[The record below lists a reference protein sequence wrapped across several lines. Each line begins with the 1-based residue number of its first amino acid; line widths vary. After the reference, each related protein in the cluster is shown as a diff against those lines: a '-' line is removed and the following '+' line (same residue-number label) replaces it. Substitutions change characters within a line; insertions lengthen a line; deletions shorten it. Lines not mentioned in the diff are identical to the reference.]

1 MRESSDRLEWI
12 SFLQV
17 FAIILVVIGHS
28 FYHHEDN
35 IVYEWIYSFHMPL
48 FFFISGHLLHVS
60 VKRSGKPLGEY
71 FGLRALAKKARRLLL
86 PYWLISSLVFVPK
99 AFLGNFAGREVDFS
113 WAGYAHMLFYPND
126 NVISIYWFLP
136 TLFLVFCI
144 AYVGGKVS
152 LVLKSRYWILPVLVA
167 SYFLAIFFP
176 RYSLEILN
184 YPGVIAFLFYFV
196 LGYAFDVE
204 FVRAQ
209 LLKDNRVKPVP
220 AMAFGVVMSMAFYV
234 YPGHDWNH
242 PFYGFTG
249 IIMSLCLAGLYC
261 QMGLRFFRPFYG
273 STYAIYLFSW
283 FFQVASQ
290 QVFLS
295 VTGAHWGV
303 GSALA
308 MVTGFFGPFTIFKL
322 WAYLSARIAAKRG
335 TAGR

>member
-60 VKRSGKPLGEY
+60 VRRSGKPLGQY
-71 FGLRALAKKARRLLL
+71 FGWRVLAKKAKRLLL

-99 AFLGNFAGREVDFS
+99 SFFGNFAGREVDFS
-113 WAGYAHMLFYPND
+113 WSGYAHMLLYPID

-144 AYVGGKVS
+144 AFVGAKLS
-152 LVLKSRYWILPVLVA
+152 LFLKSRYWILPALA
-167 SYFLAIFFP
+167 GSYFLVVFFP
-176 RYSLEILN
+176 RYSTDLLN

-196 LGYAFDVE
+196 LGYAFDLDL
-204 FVRAQ
+204 VRAQ
-209 LLKDNRVKPVP
+209 LQKDSRIQPVP
-220 AMAFGVVMSMAFYV
+220 AMLYGVALCVVMYV
-234 YPGHDWNH
+234 FPGHGWGH
-242 PFYGFTG
+242 PFYGIVG
-249 IIMSLCLAGLYC
+249 IVMSLCLAGLYVHFGC
-261 QMGLRFFRPFYG
+261 RFFRPFYG
-273 STYAIYLFSW
+273 STYTIYLFSW
-283 FFQVASQ
+283 FFQVTSQ

-308 MVTGFFGPFTIFKL
+308 MVSGFFGPFVIFKI
-322 WAYLSARIAAKRG
+322 YGFCSAKWRAKR
-335 TAGR
+335 T

>member
-1 MRESSDRLEWI
+1 MRESFDRLEWI

-60 VKRSGKPLGEY
+60 VRRSGKPLGQY
-71 FGLRALAKKARRLLL
+71 FGWRVLAKRAKRLLL

-99 AFLGNFAGREVDFS
+99 SFFGNFAGREVDFS
-113 WAGYAHMLFYPND
+113 WSGYAHMLLYPID

-144 AYVGGKVS
+144 AFVGAKLS
-152 LVLKSRYWILPVLVA
+152 LFLKSRYWILPVLA
-167 SYFLAIFFP
+167 GSYFLAVFFP
-176 RYSLEILN
+176 RYSTDLLN

-196 LGYAFDVE
+196 LGYAFDVD

-209 LLKDNRVKPVP
+209 LLKDSRIQPVP
-220 AMAFGVVMSMAFYV
+220 AMLYGVALCIVMYV
-234 YPGHDWNH
+234 FPGHGWEH
-242 PFYGFTG
+242 PFYGVVG
-249 IIMSLCLAGLYC
+249 IVMSLCLAGLYAHSGC
-261 QMGLRFFRPFYG
+261 RFFRPFYG
-273 STYAIYLFSW
+273 STYTIYLFSW

-308 MVTGFFGPFTIFKL
+308 MVSGFFGPFAFFKI
-322 WAYLSARIAAKRG
+322 YGFCSAKWRVKR
-335 TAGR
+335 T